1 MTVCIR
7 SRFQKKCGTIHV
19 FQRMNKRVA
28 MITVHE
34 CPLASSEGKERGGIN
49 VYTFELS
56 KALSRLGW
64 QVDAYTRVQDDVN
77 PRVVVVNDNFRVI
90 HIESGAHTP
99 LSKKEI
105 LATIPEFTRNVADY
119 IRQHNLTYNALHGH
133 YYLSGMV
140 GKQLNE
146 IQQTETPLIMTFHTL
161 GLMKQLV
168 ARSKDTDDP
177 PERIALE
184 RDLVIYADSLITSS
198 DTGKEYLA
206 SLYDAPENKIIT
218 IPPGVDTKVFRPIP
232 VSIAKKHIH
241 ADTHHKIILAVG
253 RIDPV
258 KGFDVLLV
266 SLKMLL
272 RKHPDYSDRLCLWIV
287 GGDVGQNQNEWSRE
301 LKKLDSLRKTLHLSA
316 TVKFVT
322 TQSQEELPYYY
333 SAADVLVMPSHYESF
348 GMVALEAIAC
358 GTQVIATD
366 VTGISPILKELPQGH
381 IVSANNPLALSEQI
395 KHVIEGA
402 PHPQVPAEAI
412 RMFDW
417 NEIASRVSGVY
428 AAAGS

>member
-1 MTVCIR
+1 
-7 SRFQKKCGTIHV
+7 
-19 FQRMNKRVA
+19 MNKRVA
-28 MITVHE
+28 IITVHE

-64 QVDAYTRVQDDVN
+64 QVDAYTRVQDDIN

-105 LATIPEFTRNVADY
+105 LTTLPEFTRNVAAY
-119 IRQHNLTYNALHGH
+119 IRQHTLTYNVLHGH
-133 YYLSGMV
+133 YYLSGIV
-140 GKQLNE
+140 GKLLNE

-177 PERIALE
+177 PERILLE
-184 RDLVIYADSLITSS
+184 RDLVTYADTLITSS
-198 DTGKEYLA
+198 DAGKEYLA
-206 SLYDAPENKIIT
+206 ALYDAPENNIIT
-218 IPPGVDTKVFRPIP
+218 IPPGVDTNLFRPIP
-232 VSIAKKHIH
+232 VSLAKKHIN

-272 RKHPDYSDRLCLWIV
+272 RKYPGYSDRLCLWIV

-301 LKKLDSLRKTLHLSA
+301 LKKLDHLRKTLRLSA
-316 TVKFVT
+316 TVKFVGP
-322 TQSQEELPYYY
+322 QPQEELPYYY

-381 IVSANNPLALSEQI
+381 IVSANNPLALAEQI
-395 KHVIEGA
+395 KHVLDGA
-402 PHPQVPAEAI
+402 PHVPATTEAI

-417 NEIASRVSGVY
+417 DTIAERVSKVY
-428 AAAGS
+428 TAAAS

>member
-1 MTVCIR
+1 MMY
-7 SRFQKKCGTIHV
+7 SG
-19 FQRMNKRVA
+19 MNKRVA
-28 MITVHE
+28 IITVHE

-77 PRVVVVNDNFRVI
+77 PRVVIVNDNFRVI

-105 LATIPEFTRNVADY
+105 LATIPEFTQNVAGY
-119 IRQHNLTYNALHGH
+119 IRQNNLTYDVLHGH

-140 GKQLNE
+140 GKALNE
-146 IQQTETPLIMTFHTL
+146 MQLTEMPLIMTFHTL

-177 PERIALE
+177 PERIMLE
-184 RDLVIYADSLITSS
+184 RDLVSYATNLITSS
-198 DTGKEYLA
+198 ETGMEYLA
-206 SLYDAPENKIIT
+206 ALYDAPENKIIT

-232 VSIAKKHIH
+232 STLAKKHIN

-272 RKHPDYSDRLCLWIV
+272 RKYPGYSDRLCLWIV

-301 LKKLDSLRKTLHLSA
+301 LKKLDHLRKTLHLSA
-316 TVKFVT
+316 TVKFVA
-322 TQSQEELPYYY
+322 TQPQEELPYYY

-395 KHVIEGA
+395 RHVLEGTH
-402 PHPQVPAEAI
+402 HPQASTETI

-417 NEIASRVSGVY
+417 DVIAERISKVY
-428 AAAGS
+428 TAAAS

>member
-1 MTVCIR
+1 
-7 SRFQKKCGTIHV
+7 
-19 FQRMNKRVA
+19 
-28 MITVHE
+28 
-34 CPLASSEGKERGGIN
+34 
-49 VYTFELS
+49 
-56 KALSRLGW
+56 
-64 QVDAYTRVQDDVN
+64 
-77 PRVVVVNDNFRVI
+77 
-90 HIESGAHTP
+90 
-99 LSKKEI
+99 
-105 LATIPEFTRNVADY
+105 
-119 IRQHNLTYNALHGH
+119 
-133 YYLSGMV
+133 
-140 GKQLNE
+140 
-146 IQQTETPLIMTFHTL
+146 MTFHTL

-177 PERIALE
+177 PERIAVE
-184 RDLVIYADSLITSS
+184 RDLVMYAHRLITSS
-198 DTGKEYLA
+198 VTGKEYLA
-206 SLYDAPENKIIT
+206 ALYDTPENKIIT

-232 VSIAKKHIH
+232 AAVAKKHIH

-272 RKHPDYSDRLCLWIV
+272 RKHPDYLDRLCLWIV

-301 LKKLDSLRKTLHLSA
+301 LKKLDTLRKTLHLSA
-316 TVKFVT
+316 TVKFVP

-333 SAADVLVMPSHYESF
+333 NAADVLVMLSHYESF

-366 VTGISPILKELPQGH
+366 VTGISPILKDLPQGH

-428 AAAGS
+428 TAAGS